1 MTKETL
7 KITIKENLDF
17 NRREKFV
24 NTEIQRAIDL
34 YNANG
39 FVVIDHKILNKTN
52 TYATVSFNLKKMV
65 RV

>member
-7 KITIKENLDF
+7 KIAIKENLDY
-17 NRREKFV
+17 NRREKFI

-34 YNANG
+34 YNSNG
-39 FVVIDHKILNKTN
+39 YVVVNHNIVNKTN
-52 TYATVSFNLKKMV
+52 TYATVSFSLKKMI

>member
-1 MTKETL
+1 MNKETL
-7 KITIKENLDF
+7 KIVIKENLDF
-17 NRREKFV
+17 NKREKFI

-34 YNANG
+34 YNSNG
-39 FVVIDHKILNKTN
+39 FVVVNHNILNKTN